1 MTAGPELVVLVGPA
15 GAGKSTWAAARYR
28 TSQVVSLDALREVV
42 ADDENDQDATADAVA
57 LLLAIVDARLSRRL
71 TTVVDATNGVAA
83 ERAELLA
90 AAGRHQVPAAAV
102 VFGTALETCLARQR
116 HRPLALPGRR
126 WGRAV
131 PDSVVRNQHQRTL
144 DSLAT
149 LTTEGFARITTISPL
164 PEGAPMAT
172 EISYQTYDAA
182 TDTTSSATFTVAH
195 TVDNLGEAD
204 RLAKTHAAE
213 HAGPNV
219 DVDVTAVR
227 RSDGRDLIQE
237 WEHTHADVL

>member
-1 MTAGPELVVLVGPA
+1 MTDVELPGAAGPELVVLIGAA

-28 TSQVVSLDALREVV
+28 MSQVVSLDALREVV

-90 AAGRHQVPAAAV
+90 IADRHQVPAAAV

-116 HRPLALPGRR
+116 RRPVALPGRR

-131 PDSVVRNQHQRTL
+131 PDSVVRNQHQRTQ

-149 LTTEGFARITTISPL
+149 LTAEGFARVV
-164 PEGAPMAT
+164 
-172 EISYQTYDAA
+172 Q
-182 TDTTSSATFTVAH
+182 V
-195 TVDNLGEAD
+195 
-204 RLAKTHAAE
+204 
-213 HAGPNV
+213 
-219 DVDVTAVR
+219 
-227 RSDGRDLIQE
+227 
-237 WEHTHADVL
+237 